1 MIWLWISWKL
11 IQIFL
16 WSKKLKLTI
25 DFRYL
30 NLLWQVNQFLPGLIE
45 QVKRMEFFY
54 FQGYIS
60 CKIFK
65 NDFDADFQELLV
77 EKSLKKWLLC
87 CYYNLH
93 KSNIENHL
101 KRICKTLDRINI
113 SYDNLVML
121 GYFNAE
127 PEEESIAE
135 FLILDNLKNLAEQN
149 TCFKNP
155 DKPTCIA
162 DLILTNYPPS
172 FQDTGTSETELSDFC
187 KPMLSLILL
196 QTNIITV
203 LWQHFL
209 KQNLN

>member
-1 MIWLWISWKL
+1 
-11 IQIFL
+11 
-16 WSKKLKLTI
+16 
-25 DFRYL
+25 
-30 NLLWQVNQFLPGLIE
+30 
-45 QVKRMEFFY
+45 
-54 FQGYIS
+54 
-60 CKIFK
+60 
-65 NDFDADFQELLV
+65 
-77 EKSLKKWLLC
+77 
-87 CYYNLH
+87 
-93 KSNIENHL
+93 
-101 KRICKTLDRINI
+101 
-113 SYDNLVML
+113 ML
-121 GYFNAE
+121 GYFNTE

-135 FLILDNLKNLAEQN
+135 FLILYNLQNLAEQN

-209 KQNLN
+209 KQNFFFFF